1 MFWENYQAL
10 CKGIGKSP
18 NGVAA
23 ELGISSGSVTS
34 WKNKNIIPRTNT
46 LNAIADYFSVSVE
59 QLLSVTVPEVT
70 FWDNFVS
77 LCETVDKAPSVVCNE
92 IGFAN
97 SIATRWKQ
105 GAIPNSVNLKKI
117 ADYFGV
123 DVRHLL
129 AKAPAKIENVENPQR
144 GITSFF
150 STPNFYNEH
159 FLRLIPLFES
169 ASAGFGA
176 YADSRIVD
184 YYPCYIQNNSEAEET
199 LCIRVQGNSM
209 SPKIEDG
216 DIIQVRRQTSV
227 DSGSIAVVLI
237 GGEEGYVKK
246 VNYGDNWIEL
256 ISLNKNYPPMRFE
269 GEDVT
274 KIQVVGIVKKVI
286 KEI

>member
-1 MFWENYQAL
+1 MFWTNYQAL

-18 NGVAA
+18 NKVAA
-23 ELGISSGSVTS
+23 ELGFASGSVTA
-34 WKNKNIIPRTNT
+34 WKNKGIIPRSNT
-46 LNAIADYFSVSVE
+46 LQIIANYFSITVE
-59 QLLSVTVPEVT
+59 QLLSSTVPEVT

-77 LCETVDKAPSVVCNE
+77 LCETVDKAPSVICAELGLSN
-92 IGFAN
+92 AA
-97 SIATRWKQ
+97 ATHWKQ
-105 GAIPNSVNLKKI
+105 GAIPNSLSLKKI

-123 DVRHLL
+123 EVRHLL
-129 AKAPAKIENVENPQR
+129 SKAPAKVIDVEQPKR
-144 GITSFF
+144 DLLSLFSSPYEYADSFI
-150 STPNFYNEH
+150 
-159 FLRLIPLFES
+159 RLIPLFES
-169 ASAGFGA
+169 VSAGFGA

-184 YYPCYIQNNSEAEET
+184 YYPCHIINDSEARET

-216 DIIQVRRQTSV
+216 DIIQVRKQTSV

-256 ISLNKNYPPMRFE
+256 ISLNENYPPMRFE

>member
-10 CKGIGKSP
+10 CKSVGKSP
-18 NGVAA
+18 NKVAS
-23 ELGISSGSVTS
+23 ELGLASGSVTA
-34 WKNKNIIPRTNT
+34 WKNKGIIPRSHT
-46 LNAIADYFSVSVE
+46 LQIIADYFDILPE
-59 QLLSVTVPEVT
+59 QLLSITAPEVT
-70 FWDNFVS
+70 FWDNFVA

-92 IGFAN
+92 LGFAN

-105 GAIPNSVNLKKI
+105 GAIPNSLNLKKI

-123 DVRHLL
+123 EVRHLM
-129 AKAPAKIENVENPQR
+129 AKAPAKIERVEQPKK
-144 GITSFF
+144 GLGLFVGSPFEY
-150 STPNFYNEH
+150 SEYC
-159 FLRLIPLFES
+159 LRLIPLFES
-169 ASAGFGA
+169 VSAGFGA

-184 YYPCYIQNNSEAEET
+184 YYPCYISNTSEANET

-216 DIIQVRRQTSV
+216 DIIQVRKQTSV

-246 VNYGDNWIEL
+246 VNYGDDWIEL
-256 ISLNKNYPPMRFE
+256 ISLNENYPPMRFE

-274 KIQVVGIVKKVI
+274 KIQVVGLVKKVI